1 MNPAQKALLAPIRC
15 YKKYISPGL
24 GDHCRFIPTCSTY
37 AVEAIQTHGA
47 VKGLILTVWRILR
60 CNPLGGQG
68 FDPVPPKG
76 QFRLPHYWQGR
87 KGHF

>member
-1 MNPAQKALLAPIRC
+1 MNPAQRVLLAPIRF

-24 GDHCRFIPTCSTY
+24 SDHCRFIPTCSTY

-47 VKGLILTVWRILR
+47 VKGLILAVWRILR

>member
-1 MNPAQKALLAPIRC
+1 MKRVLLALIRF
-15 YKKYISPGL
+15 YRRELSPRKGKPC
-24 GDHCRFIPTCSTY
+24 CRYFPTCSQY
-37 AVEAIQTHGA
+37 AVTAIERYGA
-47 VKGLILTVWRILR
+47 IKGGRLAAWRILR